1 MSLEEDEYSYYTYS
15 EYEYEGK
22 EKKTVEVE
30 KPRGREQS
38 SDETVLF
45 QPSRRTP
52 SPVMTE
58 QDREEGPSRSERFLP
73 TPPRVPRSP
82 TPPRVRRLP
91 TPPRAPPRVP
101 RLRPRVVLRPG
112 PGGKGKPA
120 VGGGKGGKGHRGKGK
135 PAVGGE
141 GGNRSKGKG
150 KPAVGG
156 EGGGGQPGG
165 FWFGHDFQ
173 VPIEGPKVCGRYI
186 RAKASLKRHGEHRP
200 LLRVFHAGGDPSAR
214 KGNGDIKS
222 QPLAASSWE
231 DRRVH
236 AVMGLVQ
243 LHEGEYRRWHT
254 EWGPLPVDCNTDWQ
268 RFDGPA
274 PLPGHLFWSH
284 HQLQLR
290 PVTSGIRS
298 SLAAAR
304 EFCPMPSQYFTSSTI
319 LRKASSQPLAAAY
332 ESRNV
337 FIVNLPEILLK
348 RMWTHTAAEVY
359 EQWSECEVIIGK
371 RPRRGHSRWR

>member
-30 KPRGREQS
+30 KPREREQS
-38 SDETVLF
+38 SDETV
-45 QPSRRTP
+45 
-52 SPVMTE
+52 MTE
-58 QDREEGPSRSERFLP
+58 QDREKGPSRSERFLP
-73 TPPRVPRSP
+73 TPPRVPR
-82 TPPRVRRLP
+82 T
-91 TPPRAPPRVP
+91 PPRVP

-120 VGGGKGGKGHRGKGK
+120 VGGGKGGKGDRGKGKPAVGGKGGKGGKGHRGKGK

-254 EWGPLPVDCNTDWQ
+254 EWGALPVYCNTDWQ

-274 PLPGHLFWSH
+274 PLPGHPFWSH

-298 SLAAAR
+298 SLDHAR